1 MPSCQAHRFS
11 SRAGGGN
18 RSDFRTGRTGRRPGE
33 TFAPG
38 VVADRQARLALRLPR
53 AASSSGA
60 VACLPQA
67 LRDANVRPLLSK
79 VSAKTLVL
87 HRRGDRAVRVEARRY
102 LAGRIAEARFVEV
115 EAEDHWFWVGEQGVL
130 VAGIG
135 GWCGVGDWPTGD
147 VKSALSVTV
156 IWSRNSL
163 LQPTLFGGVTM
174 ATYHRKISL
183 SLVAARSVH
192 WHH

>member
-1 MPSCQAHRFS
+1 M
-11 SRAGGGN
+11 
-18 RSDFRTGRTGRRPGE
+18 
-33 TFAPG
+33 
-38 VVADRQARLALRLPR
+38 ALRLPR
-53 AASSSGA
+53 AAA

-67 LRDANVRPLLSK
+67 LRDADVRPLLSK

-87 HRRGDRAVRVEARRY
+87 HRRGDRRCGWKPGRY

-130 VAGIG
+130 VEG

-163 LQPTLFGGVTM
+163 LQPALFGGVTM